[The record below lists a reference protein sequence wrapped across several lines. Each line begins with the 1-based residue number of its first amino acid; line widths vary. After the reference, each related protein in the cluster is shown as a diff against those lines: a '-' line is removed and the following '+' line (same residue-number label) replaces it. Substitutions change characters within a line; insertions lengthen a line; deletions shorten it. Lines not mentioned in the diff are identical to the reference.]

1 MRFKSLAAASA
12 AAVFCL
18 GMPAAHAQTGE
29 SEPAAADPE
38 DAETPAV
45 LDLDPAT
52 VPVPDL
58 AFTERAEDVSGY
70 EKYYYFVRPGNDF
83 VSALSDLHE
92 CDGYAR
98 GLSYRPTEAQ
108 VPYPYAYTIGGA
120 IGGAIGNAMA
130 DAIFGSSERRK
141 QRRLNMRTC
150 MAYKGYKRFG
160 LSKEIWTRFNFEEGN
175 SPPSE
180 VAREKFLRQQAK
192 IASGPMPA
200 AKELGR

>member
-1 MRFKSLAAASA
+1 MRFKSLAAACA
-12 AAVFCL
+12 AATLCL
-18 GMPAAHAQTGE
+18 SAQALAQTE
-29 SEPAAADPE
+29 AAPADAEEPAEAP
-38 DAETPAV
+38 P
-45 LDLDPAT
+45 LDFDPAK
-52 VPVPDL
+52 VQVPDL
-58 AFTERAEDVSGY
+58 AFSESADDISGY
-70 EKYYYFVRPGNDF
+70 EKYYYFVRPDNDF

-98 GLSYRPTEAQ
+98 GLSYRPTQAQ

-141 QRRLNMRTC
+141 QRRTNMRTC
-150 MAYKGYKRFG
+150 MGYKGYKRFG
-160 LSKEIWTRFNFEEGN
+160 LRKEIWTQFNFEEGN

-180 VAREKFLRQQAK
+180 TAREKFIRQQAK

-200 AKELGR
+200 GKELGR